1 MYKIAIIGLGYIGLP
16 LAIEFSKKY
25 KVVAFDINI
34 KRIKELQNNY
44 DITNEIS
51 KEILKKSQN
60 IIFDYKQTL
69 LSDCNIYI
77 IAVPTPVDK
86 KNNPDLSFIKHST
99 KIIGKF
105 LKKNDLVIYESTV
118 YPGFTEEICIP
129 ILEKTSKLSHNKD
142 FFSGYSP
149 ERINPG
155 DKKKNLS
162 NITKITSGS
171 NEATADFVDRLYK
184 KIIKAG
190 THKVSSIK
198 VAESAKIIEN
208 MQRDVNIAFMNQ
220 LSFFFDK
227 LGINTYEVLKA
238 ASTKWNFVNFTP
250 GLVGGHCVSVD
261 PYYFIYKSKEILVDP
276 SLFSIARKINNSVPY
291 NIVKKI
297 THKMKKNSISI
308 KNSNILILGVSF
320 KENCNDLRNS
330 LVFKIADI
338 LIKKKIN
345 VDMYDPIV
353 FQRKLILEKKYHLIK
368 KPNSNFYDVIF
379 LAVNH
384 NYFHKLGY
392 KKICKY
398 GNQNHIFLDLYN
410 SRLNKDIISLL

>member
-1 MYKIAIIGLGYIGLP
+1 M
-16 LAIEFSKKY
+16 
-25 KVVAFDINI
+25 
-34 KRIKELQNNY
+34 
-44 DITNEIS
+44 
-51 KEILKKSQN
+51 
-60 IIFDYKQTL
+60 
-69 LSDCNIYI
+69 
-77 IAVPTPVDK
+77 
-86 KNNPDLSFIKHST
+86 
-99 KIIGKF
+99 
-105 LKKNDLVIYESTV
+105 
-118 YPGFTEEICIP
+118 
-129 ILEKTSKLSHNKD
+129 
-142 FFSGYSP
+142 
-149 ERINPG
+149 
-155 DKKKNLS
+155 
-162 NITKITSGS
+162 
-171 NEATADFVDRLYK
+171 
-184 KIIKAG
+184 
-190 THKVSSIK
+190 
-198 VAESAKIIEN
+198 
-208 MQRDVNIAFMNQ
+208 
-220 LSFFFDK
+220 
-227 LGINTYEVLKA
+227 KA